1 MSKEL
6 FAHVSSL
13 LHKKM
18 LDDGFKGIME
28 YRPFSDD
35 YWNTKPK
42 IVICNYE
49 NFGYQDCEKPSLLT
63 YEDFKWWFDERLNKA
78 KKRGKSK
85 TVHYSVVFANALQK
99 LINKSENES
108 LLTYEAF
115 RKSYW
120 KYDELYKSMKSIM
133 YMNLRP
139 TSASGNKQEIGE
151 THKIIKKYRI
161 EMKSFILAL
170 DADIFILS
178 TKDSVNKRR
187 CQYLLPFSVPV
198 FSSGIIPEE
207 YLCLWIL
214 CSRFAQGDHRTFTT
228 PAIWRSIA
236 VPEGVVVAESFIV
249 QCNVI
254 LPAILDIQK
263 W

>member
-178 TKDSVNKRR
+178 TKDSVNLFNYIFDSKEN
-187 CQYLLPFSVPV
+187 LLIFDKQTQINNTLYFSIKHFGRPNYNYWYKKV
-198 FSSGIIPEE
+198 
-207 YLCLWIL
+207 LN
-214 CSRFAQGDHRTFTT
+214 
-228 PAIWRSIA
+228 
-236 VPEGVVVAESFIV
+236 IV
-249 QCNVI
+249 DVWDRK
-254 LPAILDIQK
+254 L
-263 W
+263 

>member
-6 FAHVSSL
+6 FAQVSSL
-13 LHKKM
+13 MHKKM

-35 YWNTKPK
+35 YWSTKPK

-63 YEDFKWWFDERLNKA
+63 YEDFKWWFDERLNKS

-85 TVHYSVVFANALQK
+85 TVHYSVVFVNALQK

-151 THKIIKKYRI
+151 THKIIKKYRT

-178 TKDSVNKRR
+178 TKDSVNLFNYIFDLKEN
-187 CQYLLPFSVPV
+187 LLFFDKQTQINNTLYFSIKHFGRPNYSYWYKKVLNIV
-198 FSSGIIPEE
+198 DV
-207 YLCLWIL
+207 W
-214 CSRFAQGDHRTFTT
+214 HRK
-228 PAIWRSIA
+228 
-236 VPEGVVVAESFIV
+236 
-249 QCNVI
+249 
-254 LPAILDIQK
+254 L
-263 W
+263 